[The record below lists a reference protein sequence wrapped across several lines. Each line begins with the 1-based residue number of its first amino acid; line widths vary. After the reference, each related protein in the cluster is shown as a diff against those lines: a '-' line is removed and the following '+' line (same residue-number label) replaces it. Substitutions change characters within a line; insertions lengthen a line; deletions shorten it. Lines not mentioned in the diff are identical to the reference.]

1 MDQPKGEKLDLAQCR
16 VAFGL
21 VVVVVGF
28 WCLSFK
34 NQTHVVFH

>member
-1 MDQPKGEKLDLAQCR
+1 MDPPKGEKLDLAQCR

-21 VVVVVGF
+21 LVVVGF